1 MATIEKRNRRGS
13 QTVYRVK
20 IRVRGQPARSATFK
34 SVAEAKQWALQTEA
48 DIQRG
53 RYFRHAEAERH
64 TLAEAIDRYVT
75 SALPALRSRRLVGS
89 QLAWWRKHLGA
100 LRLSDLTAAE
110 IVRQRDALRAEPGN
124 RRGRIADATL
134 NRYVA
139 ALSMVLNKAYRE
151 WEWLDQVPTVRVMRL
166 KEPRGRTRS
175 LNETERQALLLACR
189 ASRNPHLYVIVVLAL
204 STGARRMEILRLRW
218 ADVDLARKR
227 LVFRDTKNGEQR
239 AAPISA
245 PARAVLESLPAG
257 DPDALLFPSPRR
269 PDQPVALQ
277 CAWETAVAKAGLQN
291 FRFHDLRHTAAS
303 YLAMSGATTGDIAA
317 LLGHK
322 SLAMV
327 ARYQHLTASH
337 TGTVAE
343 RMAAQFLPVD
353 APGPNRASIPRP
365 SRREDIPAVG
375 CKHLPAGGRGHNG
388 FGEFDTHVFDLQ
400 TLIAPEAGA
409 YGEFTGAALNP
420 CQNTMYDFSGCATHK
435 HPQNSP
441 LRRNKT

>member
-1 MATIEKRNRRGS
+1 
-13 QTVYRVK
+13 
-20 IRVRGQPARSATFK
+20 
-34 SVAEAKQWALQTEA
+34 
-48 DIQRG
+48 
-53 RYFRHAEAERH
+53 
-64 TLAEAIDRYVT
+64 
-75 SALPALRSRRLVGS
+75 
-89 QLAWWRKHLGA
+89 
-100 LRLSDLTAAE
+100 
-110 IVRQRDALRAEPGN
+110 
-124 RRGRIADATL
+124 
-134 NRYVA
+134 
-139 ALSMVLNKAYRE
+139 
-151 WEWLDQVPTVRVMRL
+151 
-166 KEPRGRTRS
+166 
-175 LNETERQALLLACR
+175 
-189 ASRNPHLYVIVVLAL
+189 
-204 STGARRMEILRLRW
+204 MEILRLRW

-343 RMAAQFLPVD
+343 RMAAQFLIVEDPSLYT
-353 APGPNRASIPRP
+353 ASFPRP
-365 SRREDIPAVG
+365 SRREEIPADG
-375 CKHLPAGGRGHNG
+375 YRGLTAGERLHNG
-388 FGEFDTHVFDLQ
+388 FGEVHTPVIDLQ
-400 TLIAPEAGA
+400 TRIAPEAGA
-409 YGEFTGAALNP
+409 YGEFTGAAAEIDIGELL
-420 CQNTMYDFSGCATHK
+420 TEE
-435 HPQNSP
+435 
-441 LRRNKT
+441 